1 MKVLVVSGSQR
12 TESQSAKV
20 GEYIASV
27 AKQFDQVEH
36 IELYRTNLPLFDA
49 DYKAIKSEDSPWPA
63 IEKQLK
69 EADAYVFIT
78 PEWAG
83 MASPLLKNMLLMCD
97 QSYTGHK
104 PALLVSV
111 VAGINGAYPL
121 AELRMNGFKNNKI
134 VAIPDHVI
142 VRHAADML
150 NSDVAEADR
159 NEFDEMTRQRIEFGM
174 VSLRQ
179 YADALAGVREIKKAN
194 PFPNEKAFGAGM

>member
-1 MKVLVVSGSQR
+1 MKVLIISGSQR

-27 AKQFDQVEH
+27 SKQFEQVEH
-36 IELYRTNLPLFDA
+36 LELCRANLPLFDA
-49 DYKAIKSEDSPWPA
+49 DFSAIKAEDSPWPA
-63 IEKQLK
+63 IEKQL
-69 EADAYVFIT
+69 EQADAYVLIT
-78 PEWAG
+78 PEWSG
-83 MASPLLKNMLLMCD
+83 MASPMLKNLLLMCNH
-97 QSYTGHK
+97 SYTGHK

-159 NEFDEMTRQRIEFGM
+159 NEFDEI
-174 VSLRQ
+174 
-179 YADALAGVREIKKAN
+179 IKLLNYCK
-194 PFPNEKAFGAGM
+194 

>member
-20 GEYIASV
+20 GEYVASV
-27 AKQFDQVEH
+27 AKQFEQVEH
-36 IELYRTNLPLFDA
+36 IELCRTNLPFFDA

-63 IEKQLK
+63 IEKQLR

-83 MASPLLKNMLLMCD
+83 IASPMLKNLLLLCD

-104 PALLVSV
+104 PALLMSV

-142 VRHAADML
+142 VRNAGDML
-150 NSDVAEADR
+150 NADVKEEDR
-159 NEFDEMTRQRIEFGM
+159 NEFDQMTRQRIEFGLI
-174 VSLRQ
+174 SLRQ
-179 YADALAGVREIKKAN
+179 YADALVGVRALKKAN
-194 PFPNEKAFGAGM
+194 PFPNEKVFGSGM

>member
-27 AKQFDQVEH
+27 ASQFEAVEH
-36 IELYRTNLPLFDA
+36 IELCRTGLPFFDA
-49 DYKAIKSEDSPWPA
+49 DYKAIKAEDSAWPA
-63 IEKQLK
+63 IKKSLK
-69 EADAYVFIT
+69 EADAYVFVT

-83 MASPLLKNMLLMCD
+83 IASPMLKNMLLMCD

-142 VRHAADML
+142 VRHAANML
-150 NSDVAEADR
+150 NEGVAQEDR
-159 NEFDEMTRQRIEFGM
+159 DEFDQMTRDRIEFGLI
-174 VSLRQ
+174 SLRQ
-179 YADALAGVREIKKAN
+179 YGDALVGVRELKKAN
-194 PFPNEKAFGAGM
+194 PYPNEKAFASGM